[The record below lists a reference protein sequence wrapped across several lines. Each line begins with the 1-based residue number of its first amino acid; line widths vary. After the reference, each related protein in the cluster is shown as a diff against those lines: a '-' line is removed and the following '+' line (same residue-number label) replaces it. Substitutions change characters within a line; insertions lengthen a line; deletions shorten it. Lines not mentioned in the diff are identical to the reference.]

1 MSANKHSTH
10 IGWVDPDDAPELTHA
25 FFEAADEFKGP
36 QLIKRGR
43 PKAEKVLT
51 RITIRL
57 APEVVEQFKA
67 SGPGWQ
73 TRMNAALAD
82 WLKTHKP
89 GELS

>member
-1 MSANKHSTH
+1 MNARKHATP
-10 IGWVDPDDAPELTHA
+10 IDWADPDDAPELTEA

-36 QLIKRGR
+36 LLIKRGR
-43 PKAEKVLT
+43 PKADKVLT

-73 TRMNAALAD
+73 TRMAEALDKAA
-82 WLKTHKP
+82 P
-89 GELS
+89 

>member
-1 MSANKHSTH
+1 MSASKHSTH
-10 IGWVDPDDAPELTHA
+10 IDWIDPDDAPELTDE
-25 FFEAADEFKGP
+25 FFEIADEFKGP
-36 QLIKRGR
+36 QLVKRGR

-57 APEVVEQFKA
+57 APEVVDKFKA

-82 WLKTHKP
+82 WLKNHSP
-89 GELS
+89 EELS

>member
-1 MSANKHSTH
+1 MSANKQSTH
-10 IGWVDPDDAPELTHA
+10 IDWADPDDAPELTEA

-43 PKAEKVLT
+43 PKSEKLLT

-73 TRMNAALAD
+73 TRMNSALAD
-82 WLKTHKP
+82 WLKTHSP
-89 GELS
+89 GELP